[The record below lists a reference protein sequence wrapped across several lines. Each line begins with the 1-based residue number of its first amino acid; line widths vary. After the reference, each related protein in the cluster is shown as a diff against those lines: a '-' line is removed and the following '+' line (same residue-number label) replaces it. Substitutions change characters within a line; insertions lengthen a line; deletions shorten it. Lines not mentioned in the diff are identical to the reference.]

1 MPSEEV
7 ERAIQELRAFTT
19 DHQHVEA
26 KRARAE
32 VPKRLWE
39 TLSAFANTP
48 GGGLIV
54 LGLDEENGFAT
65 VGVQDPRKIQGDLAS
80 MCADMQPRLNPRI
93 EAVRFEGKTIV
104 TSAIPELP
112 SSEKPCF
119 YTPAGLKNGAF
130 VRVADGDRKLSEYE
144 VHLLLASRGQ
154 PRDDETPVLEA
165 TLDDLDPELVA
176 ALLARKREPEGSA
189 FRKLD
194 DVTALLTLKA
204 ATRVDGAIHPT
215 LGGLLALGKFPQQ
228 FLPAL
233 GVTFVAYPTPRLG
246 ESGPGGERF
255 LDNRR
260 IDGPIPRMIAPLL
273 DTLRRNMKRRAIVR
287 DGFREDLWEYPE
299 TALREAFVNALA
311 HRDLSGYGRSTP
323 VQIQMFPD
331 RLAVVNPGGLHGA
344 VSLDQLGEEGVSSAR
359 NQVLMKLLEDIAV
372 PGERFAVCE
381 NRGSGIGAMVA
392 ALRQA
397 GMTPP
402 VFEDRVATFRVTF
415 PNQTLLD
422 EPTVTWLNGVAG
434 DLTDSQRMGLAMM
447 RHGHVLTNSQYRQLL
462 GVDSRVATRE
472 LSDLVGRGLVVQKG
486 TRRWATYEL
495 RPEVV
500 AVRRERKDRREEIL
514 RLLHDRGELSADEI
528 AGALKIGDEAVR
540 RWLRILRTERAVELT
555 TKSPRSPRTKYRAVT
570 GRRRKRAHK

>member
-1 MPSEEV
+1 MPSEEL
-7 ERAIQELRAFTT
+7 EQAIEELRAFTT

-39 TLSAFANTP
+39 TISAFANTP
-48 GGGLIV
+48 GGGLII
-54 LGLDEENGFAT
+54 LGLDEENGFAAT
-65 VGVQDPRKIQGDLAS
+65 GVKDPKKVQGDLAS

-93 EAVRFEGKTIV
+93 ETVRVEGETLLACTI
-104 TSAIPELP
+104 AELP

-154 PRDDETPVLEA
+154 PRDDETPVNEA
-165 TLDDLDPELVA
+165 TVADLDPELVG
-176 ALLARKREPEGSA
+176 ALLDRKREPEGSA

-194 DVTALLTLKA
+194 DVGSLITLKVA
-204 ATRVDGAIHPT
+204 SRVDGSVHPT
-215 LGGLLALGKFPQQ
+215 LGGLVGLGKFPQQ
-228 FLPAL
+228 FFPAL

-246 ESGPGGERF
+246 ETGPGGERF

-273 DTLRRNMKRRAIVR
+273 DALRRNMKRRAIVR
-287 DGFREDLWEYPE
+287 DGFRQDLWEYPE

-311 HRDLSGYGRSTP
+311 HRDLSGFARSTP

-331 RLAVVNPGGLHGA
+331 RLAIVNPGGLHGA
-344 VSLDQLGEEGVSSAR
+344 VTLEQLGDEGVSSAR
-359 NQVLMKLLEDIAV
+359 NQVLMKLLEDVAV

-402 VFEDRVATFRVTF
+402 VFEDRLATFRVTF

-422 EPTVTWLNGVAG
+422 EPTVAWLHGVG
-434 DLTDSQRMGLAMM
+434 IDLTDSQRMGLAMM
-447 RHGHVLTNSQYRQLL
+447 RHGHMLTNSQYRQLL
-462 GVDSRVATRE
+462 SVDSRVATRE
-472 LSDLVGRGLVVQKG
+472 LGELVEHGLVVQKG

-495 RPEVV
+495 GPETA
-500 AVRRERKDRREEIL
+500 AVRRERKDRREEII
-514 RLLHDRGELSADEI
+514 RLLRRGELSADEI
-528 AGALKIGDEAVR
+528 AKAVGVGGEAAR
-540 RWLRILRTERAVELT
+540 RWLRILRSEGIVAT
-555 TKSPRSPRTKYRAVT
+555 TTQSPRSPRTKYRLVGARPR
-570 GRRRKRAHK
+570 GRAHK

>member
-1 MPSEEV
+1 MSV
-7 ERAIQELRAFTT
+7 DDLQRAIEELRAFTT

-26 KRARAE
+26 KRAQGE

-48 GGGLIV
+48 GGGLVI
-54 LGLDEENGFAT
+54 LGLDEEAGFAT
-65 VGVQDPRKIQGDLAS
+65 VGVRDTKKVQSDLAS

-93 EAVRFEGKTIV
+93 EAVRFEGKNLV
-104 TSAIPELP
+104 TCAVPELP

-119 YTPAGLKNGAF
+119 YGPAGLKNGAF
-130 VRVADGDRKLSEYE
+130 VRVADGDRRLSEYE
-144 VHLLLASRGQ
+144 VHLLIASRGQ
-154 PRDDETPVLEA
+154 PRDDEMPVLDA
-165 TLDDLDPELVA
+165 TVDDLDPELVG

-194 DVTALLTLKA
+194 DVAALLTLKGA
-204 ATRVDGAIHPT
+204 ARVEGALHPT
-215 LGGLLALGKFPQQ
+215 LGGLLALGRFPQQ
-228 FLPAL
+228 FFPAL
-233 GVTFVAYPTPRLG
+233 GVTFVAYPTARLG

-287 DGFREDLWEYPE
+287 DGFRQDLWEYPE

-311 HRDLSGYGRSTP
+311 HRDLSGHGRSTP

-331 RLAVVNPGGLHGA
+331 RLVIANPGGLHGA
-344 VSLDQLGEEGVSSAR
+344 VSLDQLGEEGISSAR
-359 NQVLMKLLEDIAV
+359 NQVLMKLLEDVAV

-422 EPTVTWLNGVAG
+422 EPTVTWLNGVVG
-434 DLTDSQRMGLAMM
+434 DLSDSQRMGLAMM

-472 LSDLVGRGLVVQKG
+472 LSDLVARDLVLQKG

-495 RPEVV
+495 KP
-500 AVRRERKDRREEIL
+500 AASVRKERRDRREEIVDLL
-514 RLLHDRGELSADEI
+514 RRQGELSADQI
-528 AGALKIGDEAVR
+528 ADALGIGGEAVR
-540 RWLRILRTERAVELT
+540 RWLRIMRSEDVVVLT
-555 TKSPRSPRTKYRAVT
+555 TANPRSPKTKYRLAKARSPRT
-570 GRRRKRAHK
+570 RK

>member
-1 MPSEEV
+1 MSSEEL
-7 ERAIQELRAFTT
+7 EQAIEELRAFTT

-39 TLSAFANTP
+39 TISAFANTP
-48 GGGLIV
+48 GGGLII
-54 LGLDEENGFAT
+54 LGLDEENGFAAT
-65 VGVQDPRKIQGDLAS
+65 GVKDPKKVQGDLAS

-93 EAVRFEGKTIV
+93 ETVRVEGETLVACTI
-104 TSAIPELP
+104 AELP

-154 PRDDETPVLEA
+154 PRDDEIPVDEA
-165 TLDDLDPELVA
+165 TVADLDSELVG
-176 ALLARKREPEGSA
+176 ALLDRKREPEGSA

-194 DVTALLTLKA
+194 DVASLITLKA
-204 ATRVDGAIHPT
+204 ASRVDGSVHPT
-215 LGGLLALGKFPQQ
+215 LGGLIGLGKFPQQ
-228 FLPAL
+228 FFPAL

-246 ESGPGGERF
+246 ETGPGGERF

-273 DTLRRNMKRRAIVR
+273 DALRRNMKRRAIVR
-287 DGFREDLWEYPE
+287 DGFRQDLWEYPE

-311 HRDLSGYGRSTP
+311 HRDLSGFARSTP

-331 RLAVVNPGGLHGA
+331 RLAIVNPGGLHGA
-344 VSLDQLGEEGVSSAR
+344 VTLEQLGDEGVSSAR
-359 NQVLMKLLEDIAV
+359 NQVLMKLLEDVAV

-402 VFEDRVATFRVTF
+402 VFEDRLATFRVTF

-422 EPTVTWLNGVAG
+422 EPTVAWLHGVVV

-447 RHGHVLTNSQYRQLL
+447 RHGHMLTNSQYRQLL

-472 LSDLVGRGLVVQKG
+472 LGELVERGLVVQTG

-495 RPEVV
+495 GPET
-500 AVRRERKDRREEIL
+500 AAARRERKDRREEIV
-514 RLLHDRGELSADEI
+514 RLLRRGELSADEI
-528 AGALKIGDEAVR
+528 AKAVGVGGEAAR
-540 RWLRILRTERAVELT
+540 RWLRILRSEGIVT
-555 TKSPRSPRTKYRAVT
+555 TTTQSPRSPRTKYRLVGT
-570 GRRRKRAHK
+570 RPRGRAHK